1 MDHVM
6 HAPQEICEDSSN
18 PIASD
23 GVTGGNSSNLIKSE
37 TVIEIRSGE
46 SREDIGE
53 TSSDPVVSVETVIE
67 VRFDEECEC
76 VDAQGMDSNAVE
88 NVVENPKEMVKELKI
103 KVPLDDDDDDD
114 DDDYSS
120 GDSNGEDPLDGDKIC
135 RICHLSSDHGPGTT
149 DLMELG
155 CSCRG
160 ELGAVHRHC
169 AETWFK
175 LKGNRCCEICGETA
189 KNITGVG
196 DMRFM
201 EEWNE
206 RRSMG
211 NSSIT
216 SSRGRCWRGHRVCN
230 FLMSASKG
238 EYFGVLLVIVH
249 PHVL

>member
-1 MDHVM
+1 MHV
-6 HAPQEICEDSSN
+6 PQEICEDSSN

-23 GVTGGNSSNLIKSE
+23 GVIGGNSSNLIKSE

-46 SREDIGE
+46 SGKDIGE
-53 TSSDPVVSVETVIE
+53 NSSDPAVSDETVIE
-67 VRFDEECEC
+67 VRSDEACEC

-103 KVPLDDDDDDD
+103 KVPLDDDD
-114 DDDYSS
+114 YSS
-120 GDSNGEDPLDGDKIC
+120 EDPLDGDKIC
-135 RICHLSSDHGPGTT
+135 RICHLSSDHGPGTM
-149 DLMELG
+149 DLIELG

-206 RRSMG
+206 RRSLG
-211 NSSIT
+211 NSRIT
-216 SSRGRCWRGHRVCN
+216 SSRGRCWRGHRLCN
-230 FLMSASKG
+230 FLM
-238 EYFGVLLVIVH
+238 VCLVIAFILPWFFRVNMF
-249 PHVL
+249 